1 MTQSAGRGLHP
12 ELENSVFT
20 QTIAAAGNTEIPAY
34 LTLIKLGY
42 EIDRRYESDGELW
55 SATKG
60 TLQLVA
66 ESPLQLLGLALMYME
81 RGADWQADDDEIDAF
96 LKRFYP

>member
-1 MTQSAGRGLHP
+1 M
-12 ELENSVFT
+12 FT

-66 ESPLQLLGLALMYME
+66 ESLLQLLGLALMYME
-81 RGADWQADDDEIDAF
+81 RGAYWQADDDEIDAF